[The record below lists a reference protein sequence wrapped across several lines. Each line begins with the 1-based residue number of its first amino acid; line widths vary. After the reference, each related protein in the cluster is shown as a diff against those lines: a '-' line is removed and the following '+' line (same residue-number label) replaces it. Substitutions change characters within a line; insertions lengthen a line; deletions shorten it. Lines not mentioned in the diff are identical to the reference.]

1 MKRYVLFPLLC
12 LLLSAVAPQA
22 QVPPP
27 IQPGEPILDPTNPAN
42 RDPNAN
48 ANPSRDPLDEMVTLN
63 YPDTPVPAIL
73 LLYEQF
79 SGKRLIKDA
88 TLAGANVSLN
98 VAEQVTKREALSII
112 EATLLLNNFAL
123 VPAGE
128 NQLKIINIVAG
139 KNPRS
144 EGIRVYASPASLPPG
159 DQIVTYYMPFKYL
172 DVQEAYNAMT
182 NSILVHSYG
191 VIAPVQSAQALLI
204 TENASVI
211 RQMLDIKELID
222 VPPAKM
228 VSEFVSLMR
237 ADAERVADTITKM
250 IEAQKGTTYPS
261 GRAGGAP
268 AANVPPPNPAQ
279 PLPNLPGQGSAES
292 SANSLVS
299 GNVQVIPDTR
309 TNRIL
314 VIARPASFP
323 YVKSL
328 IRDFDRAVGF
338 TDPLEVRLK
347 YVTAAEVLPVLQDL
361 LTEDTSEGSTG
372 GAAPG
377 ATPGQPRN
385 VSTGGN
391 RRYSSDSGNG
401 MGSNTSAAGAR
412 ASDLLTDSE
421 NDTTPES
428 VIVGKT
434 RIIADKKAN
443 SILVIGPPESTERAR
458 SILSRLDQKTR
469 QVYLSTVIGQFR
481 LNDDNEFGIDYLQNF
496 LGRDSG
502 FASGNVTRGITTAPL
517 RTLID
522 PSNLKTFSNIPIV
535 AGLNIYGTIGD
546 QLHVYLHALQSTNRF
561 KVLSRPIVYASNN
574 KRATISSGQRIAV
587 PTQTLTNTTQNVD
600 GTTNVTSNIDYED
613 VVLEL
618 AVIPL
623 INADNEVTLKVVQT
637 NDSVAGSQT
646 IGGEN
651 VPTIATQTV
660 DTTVTVANKHVVV
673 LGGLVTES
681 DTNNKSGIP
690 VLSSIPYLGYL
701 FKSTKK
707 VKERNELMIFIQP
720 NVVGTGNDILR
731 ASTEEAGRADISSDA
746 LEMAEPPIPRAQPVR
761 TPIRAKALQK

>member
-1 MKRYVLFPLLC
+1 MKRSVFFLSLC
-12 LLLSAVAPQA
+12 LLLLPIALQA

-27 IQPGEPILDPTNPAN
+27 IQPGEPILDPGNPAN
-42 RDPNAN
+42 PRRLEN
-48 ANPSRDPLDEMVTLN
+48 ANPAHDPLDEMVTLN

-88 TLAGANVSLN
+88 SLAGANISLN
-98 VAEQVTKREALSII
+98 VAESVTKREALSII

-123 VPAGE
+123 IPSGE
-128 NQLKIINIVAG
+128 GQLKVINIGSG

-144 EGIRVYASPASLPPG
+144 EGIRVYASPVSLPPG

-172 DVQEAYNAMT
+172 DVQEAYNAIAA
-182 NSILVHSYG
+182 NVFPHPYG
-191 VIAPVQSAQALLI
+191 VIIPVPSAQALLI
-204 TENASVI
+204 TENSSVI
-211 RQMLDIKELID
+211 RQLLDIKELID

-228 VSEFVSLMR
+228 VSEFIPLMR

-250 IEAQKGTTYPS
+250 IEAQKGTTYPGS
-261 GRAGGAP
+261 GAGGVRAG
-268 AANVPPPNPAQ
+268 NVPPPNPAQ
-279 PLPNLPGQGSAES
+279 PVANIPGQPAAES

-328 IRDFDRAVGF
+328 IQDFDRAVGF
-338 TDPLEVRLK
+338 TEPLEVRLK

-361 LTEDTSEGSTG
+361 LTEDTSEGAPG
-372 GAAPG
+372 AAGAAPSASPSQTRG
-377 ATPGQPRN
+377 SSG
-385 VSTGGN
+385 
-391 RRYSSDSGNG
+391 RRYSSDTGGGLS
-401 MGSNTSAAGAR
+401 SNTSAGGAR
-412 ASDLLTDSE
+412 ASDMLTDSE

-469 QVYLSTVIGQFR
+469 QVYLSTVIGQFK
-481 LNDDNEFGIDYLQNF
+481 LTDNNEFGIDYLQTF
-496 LGRDSG
+496 LGNDSG
-502 FASGNVTRGITTAPL
+502 IASGNITRGVTTAPL
-517 RTLID
+517 RALVK
-522 PSNLKTFSNIPIV
+522 PSSLSQFSNIPIA

-546 QLHVYLHALQSTNRF
+546 NLHIYVHALEATNRF
-561 KVLSRPIVYASNN
+561 KVLSRPVVYASNN
-574 KRATISSGQRIAV
+574 KRAVISSGQRIAV
-587 PTQTLTNTTQNVD
+587 PTQTLTNTTQNVN

-637 NDSVAGSQT
+637 NDSIAGSQT

-681 DTNNKSGIP
+681 TTNDKSGIP
-690 VLSSIPYLGYL
+690 VLSSIPILGNL
-701 FKSTKK
+701 FKSTHKQK
-707 VKERNELMIFIQP
+707 DRNELMIFIQP
-720 NVVGTGNDILR
+720 NVVGTGNDDLR
-731 ASTEEAGRADISSDA
+731 ATAEEEDRSTIGPDA
-746 LEMAEPPIPRAQPVR
+746 HEMADPPIRRAEPVR
-761 TPIRAKALQK
+761 MRSLQK

>member
-1 MKRYVLFPLLC
+1 MKRFVLFPLLC
-12 LLLSAVAPQA
+12 LLLSAIASPAQA
-22 QVPPP
+22 PPP

-42 RDPNAN
+42 RDPNAS

-79 SGKRLIKDA
+79 SGRRLIKDA
-88 TLAGANVSLN
+88 SLGGANISLN
-98 VAEQVTKREALSII
+98 VAEPVTKREALSII
-112 EATLLLNNFAL
+112 EATLLLNNIAL
-123 VPAGE
+123 VPSGE
-128 NQLKIINIVAG
+128 NQLKVINIGAG
-139 KNPRS
+139 KSPRS

-172 DVQEAYNAMT
+172 DVQEAFNAIAQ
-182 NSILVHSYG
+182 NVFAHSYG
-191 VIAPVQSAQALLI
+191 IIVPVPSAQALLI

-228 VSEFVSLMR
+228 VSEFVPLMR

-250 IEAQKGTTYPS
+250 IEAQKSTTYPGS
-261 GRAGGAP
+261 GAGGVP

-279 PLPNLPGQGSAES
+279 PIASLPSQAAES

-299 GNVQVIPDTR
+299 GNVQVVPDTR

-323 YVKSL
+323 YVKRL
-328 IRDFDRAVGF
+328 IQDFDRAVGF

-361 LTEDTSEGSTG
+361 LTEDTSEGATGAG

-377 ATPGQPRN
+377 ASPSQPRN
-385 VSTGGN
+385 ISTGGG
-391 RRYSSDSGNG
+391 RYSSDSGG
-401 MGSNTSAAGAR
+401 LSSNTSAAGAR
-412 ASDLLTDSE
+412 ASDMLTDSE

-481 LNDDNEFGIDYLQNF
+481 LTDDNEFGIDYLQNF

-502 FASGNVTRGITTAPL
+502 IASGNITRGITTAPL
-517 RTLID
+517 RTLVD
-522 PSNLKTFSNIPIV
+522 PSTLKTFSNIPIA

-546 QLHVYLHALQSTNRF
+546 QLHIYLHALQSTNRF

-574 KRATISSGQRIAV
+574 KRAIISSGQRIAV

-646 IGGEN
+646 IGGES

-707 VKERNELMIFIQP
+707 TKERNELMIFIQP
-720 NVVGTGNDILR
+720 NVVGAGDDVLR
-731 ASTEEAGRADISSDA
+731 ASIEEEEHATISRDA
-746 LEMAEPPIPRAQPVR
+746 LEMTEPPIPRAQPVKS
-761 TPIRAKALQK
+761 KALPK